1 MCSNDRLEIATPGG
15 LPAGMRARIWGTR
28 KRAPQPPAVRGIP
41 PRGDGRA
48 VRQRHQAHTPIMPRD
63 YGVAEPLIEVFD
75 NCVTT
80 TFRRPAVQAEKDAGG
95 NGSPIGANTKSAA
108 GQDAA

>member
-1 MCSNDRLEIATPGG
+1 
-15 LPAGMRARIWGTR
+15 
-28 KRAPQPPAVRGIP
+28 
-41 PRGDGRA
+41 
-48 VRQRHQAHTPIMPRD
+48 MPRD